1 MNRVIAAAVLVVFSG
16 VLPVWAQ
23 SEAPT
28 DSSQPALSEQY
39 FLDRAS
45 ESAKSGDIDAATQL
59 FQSAIIY
66 APHDPIP
73 YHRLGQLYA
82 QRGQRELAQQYFGLA
97 LNVEP
102 AYAPALEGLALLDLA
117 AGNRAGAEAQRDI
130 LLRACGATCPETAQV
145 ERALNA
151 DKGSPAN

>member
-1 MNRVIAAAVLVVFSG
+1 MVRMIAALLVVAVSG
-16 VLPVWAQ
+16 SFAWAQ
-23 SEAPT
+23 SEAPAQFDAPT
-28 DSSQPALSEQY
+28 LSEKH

-45 ESAKSGDIDAATQL
+45 ESAKSGDMDAAAQL

-66 APHDPIP
+66 APLDPVP

-82 QRGQRELAQQYFGLA
+82 QSGQRELAQQYFGLA

-117 AGNRAGAEAQRDI
+117 AGNRAGAEAQHNI

-145 ERALNA
+145 ERALKA
-151 DKGSPAN
+151 MPAN

>member
-1 MNRVIAAAVLVVFSG
+1 MNRVIAAAVVLSFSG
-16 VLPVWAQ
+16 SLAWGQADAPAQ
-23 SEAPT
+23 PNSPG
-28 DSSQPALSEQY
+28 LSEQY
-39 FLDRAS
+39 FLNQAA
-45 ESAKSGDIDAATQL
+45 ESAKSGDLDAAAQF

-66 APHDPIP
+66 APTDPIP

-82 QRGQRELAQQYFGLA
+82 RNGQRELAQQYFGLA

-117 AGNRAGAEAQRDI
+117 AGNRAGAEAQHDI

-145 ERALNA
+145 QRALNA
-151 DKGSPAN
+151 DKGTPAN

>member
-1 MNRVIAAAVLVVFSG
+1 MDRVIAAAVLLCLSSS
-16 VLPVWAQ
+16 LAWAQ
-23 SEAPT
+23 SESP
-28 DSSQPALSEQY
+28 DLSERY
-39 FLDRAS
+39 FLEQAS
-45 ESAKSGDIDAATQL
+45 ESAKLGDLDAAAQL

-66 APHDPIP
+66 APSDPVP

-82 QRGQRELAQQYFGLA
+82 QSGQRELAQQYFGLA

-102 AYAPALEGLALLDLA
+102 AYAPALQGLALLDLA

-130 LLRACGATCPETAQV
+130 LLRACGASCPETAQV

-151 DKGSPAN
+151 DKGTPAN

>member
-1 MNRVIAAAVLVVFSG
+1 MDRIVAAVLIFGLSSS
-16 VLPVWAQ
+16 LAWAQ
-23 SEAPT
+23 ADP
-28 DSSQPALSEQY
+28 PALSEQY

-45 ESAKSGDIDAATQL
+45 ESAKSGDLDAAAQL

-66 APHDPIP
+66 APSDPVP
-73 YHRLGQLYA
+73 YHRLGQMYA
-82 QRGQRELAQQYFGLA
+82 QSGQRELAQQYFSLA

-117 AGNRAGAEAQRDI
+117 AGNRAGAEAQHNI
-130 LLRACGATCPETAQV
+130 LLRACGAGCPETAQV

-151 DKGSPAN
+151 NKGAPAN

>member
-1 MNRVIAAAVLVVFSG
+1 MKRVIAAALLVG
-16 VLPVWAQ
+16 LPNSLAFAQ
-23 SEAPT
+23 ADAPI
-28 DSSQPALSEQY
+28 LSDQY
-39 FLDRAS
+39 FLERGS
-45 ESAKSGDIDAATQL
+45 EAAVIGDLDAAAQY

-66 APHDPIP
+66 APANPVA

-82 QRGQRELAQQYFGLA
+82 RNGQRELAQQFFALA

-102 AYAPALEGLALLDLA
+102 AFAPALEGLALLDLA

-151 DKGSPAN
+151 AKGTPAN

>member
-1 MNRVIAAAVLVVFSG
+1 MDRVFAAVLVVALSG
-16 VLPVWAQ
+16 SLAWAQ
-23 SEAPT
+23 PDTPEAPV
-28 DSSQPALSEQY
+28 LSEQY

-45 ESAKSGDIDAATQL
+45 ETAKSGDIDAAAQL

-66 APHDPIP
+66 APNDPVP

-82 QRGQRELAQQYFGLA
+82 QNGQRELAQQYFGLA
-97 LNVEP
+97 LNIEP

-117 AGNRAGAEAQRDI
+117 AGNRAGAEAHRNI

-145 ERALNA
+145 ERALKA
-151 DKGSPAN
+151 APAN

>member
-1 MNRVIAAAVLVVFSG
+1 MNRVISAAFLFALSGSVALAQPNSPELTPDYLLSQSAEAARTGDLDAAA
-16 VLPVWAQ
+16 
-23 SEAPT
+23 
-28 DSSQPALSEQY
+28 QY
-39 FLDRAS
+39 L
-45 ESAKSGDIDAATQL
+45 
-59 FQSAIIY
+59 QSAIIY
-66 APHDPIP
+66 APQNPVA
-73 YHRLGQLYA
+73 YYRLGHLYA
-82 QRGQRELAQQYFGLA
+82 QSGMRELAQQYYALA

-151 DKGSPAN
+151 DRATPAN

>member
-1 MNRVIAAAVLVVFSG
+1 MDRILAAVLVVGLSG
-16 VLPVWAQ
+16 SLAWAQ
-23 SEAPT
+23 SEP
-28 DSSQPALSEQY
+28 SALSEQY

-45 ESAKSGDIDAATQL
+45 ESVKSGDVDAAAQL

-66 APHDPIP
+66 APNDPVP

-117 AGNRAGAEAQRDI
+117 AGNRAGAEAQHNI
-130 LLRACGATCPETAQV
+130 LLRACGASCPETAQV

-151 DKGSPAN
+151 NKGAPAN

>member
-1 MNRVIAAAVLVVFSG
+1 MNRVVAAAAMFCLSG
-16 VLPVWAQ
+16 WAAWAQ
-23 SEAPT
+23 SEAPA
-28 DSSQPALSEQY
+28 DEASQSPLTEKY

-45 ESAKSGDIDAATQL
+45 ESAKSGDTDAAAQL

-66 APHDPIP
+66 APLDPIP

-82 QRGQRELAQQYFGLA
+82 QSGQRELAQQYFGLA

-151 DKGSPAN
+151 DKGTPAN

>member
-1 MNRVIAAAVLVVFSG
+1 MNRVVVAAALLGLTSS
-16 VLPVWAQ
+16 LAWAQ
-23 SEAPT
+23 SESPGF
-28 DSSQPALSEQY
+28 SEQY
-39 FLDRAS
+39 FLAQAL
-45 ESAKSGDIDAATQL
+45 ESAKSGDLDAAAQL

-66 APHDPIP
+66 APLDPVP

-82 QRGQRELAQQYFGLA
+82 KSGQRELAQQYFGLA

-117 AGNRAGAEAQRDI
+117 AGNRAGAEAQHDI

-151 DKGSPAN
+151 DKGTPAN

>member
-1 MNRVIAAAVLVVFSG
+1 MNRVIVAAFLLGLSSPAAFAQTESPVL
-16 VLPVWAQ
+16 
-23 SEAPT
+23 
-28 DSSQPALSEQY
+28 SQQY
-39 FLDRAS
+39 FLERGS
-45 ESAKSGDIDAATQL
+45 EAAGVGDLDAAAQYY
-59 FQSAIIY
+59 QSAIIY
-66 APHDPIP
+66 APTNPIA

-82 QRGQRELAQQYFGLA
+82 KNGQRELAQQYFALA

-102 AYAPALEGLALLDLA
+102 AFAPALEGIALLDLA

-151 DKGSPAN
+151 SKGTPAN

>member
-1 MNRVIAAAVLVVFSG
+1 MVRLVATVLVVAFSG
-16 VLPVWAQ
+16 SLAWAQ
-23 SEAPT
+23 SEAPAPS
-28 DSSQPALSEQY
+28 DAPVLSEQY

-45 ESAKSGDIDAATQL
+45 ESAKSGDLDAAAQL

-66 APHDPIP
+66 APLDPVP

-82 QRGQRELAQQYFGLA
+82 QNGQRELAQQYFGLA

-117 AGNRAGAEAQRDI
+117 AGNRAGAEAQHNI
-130 LLRACGATCPETAQV
+130 LLRACGATCPETARV
-145 ERALNA
+145 ERGLKAM
-151 DKGSPAN
+151 PAN

>member
-1 MNRVIAAAVLVVFSG
+1 MDRILAAVLVFGLSG
-16 VLPVWAQ
+16 SFAWAQ
-23 SEAPT
+23 SEP
-28 DSSQPALSEQY
+28 PALSEQY

-45 ESAKSGDIDAATQL
+45 ESAKSGDVDAAAQL

-66 APHDPIP
+66 APNDPIP

-82 QRGQRELAQQYFGLA
+82 QSGQRELAQQYFGLA

-117 AGNRAGAEAQRDI
+117 AGNRAGAEAQHNI
-130 LLRACGATCPETAQV
+130 LLRACGASCPETAQV

-151 DKGSPAN
+151 NKGAPAN

>member
-1 MNRVIAAAVLVVFSG
+1 MDRILAAVLVFGLSG
-16 VLPVWAQ
+16 SLAWAQ
-23 SEAPT
+23 SEP
-28 DSSQPALSEQY
+28 PALSEQY

-45 ESAKSGDIDAATQL
+45 ESVKSGDVDAAAQL

-66 APHDPIP
+66 APNDPVP

-82 QRGQRELAQQYFGLA
+82 QSGQRELAQQYFGLA

-117 AGNRAGAEAQRDI
+117 AGNRAGAEAQHNI
-130 LLRACGATCPETAQV
+130 LLRACGASCPETAQV

-151 DKGSPAN
+151 NKGAPAN

>member
-1 MNRVIAAAVLVVFSG
+1 MNRVITAAFLFAFSSSYAFAQPASPELNAGYLLSQSSEAAKTGDLEAAA
-16 VLPVWAQ
+16 
-23 SEAPT
+23 
-28 DSSQPALSEQY
+28 QY
-39 FLDRAS
+39 L
-45 ESAKSGDIDAATQL
+45 
-59 FQSAIIY
+59 QSAIIY
-66 APHDPIP
+66 APQDPVP

-82 QRGQRELAQQYFGLA
+82 QSGLRELAQQYYGLA

-151 DKGSPAN
+151 DRGTPAN

>member
-1 MNRVIAAAVLVVFSG
+1 MNRMCVAAVLVVFSG
-16 VLPVWAQ
+16 SLAWAQ
-23 SEAPT
+23 SETPAP
-28 DSSQPALSEQY
+28 SAPVLSEQY

-45 ESAKSGDIDAATQL
+45 ESAKSGDLDAAAQL

-66 APHDPIP
+66 APLDPVP

-82 QRGQRELAQQYFGLA
+82 QSGQRELAQQYFGLA

-117 AGNRAGAEAQRDI
+117 AGNRAGAEAQHNI

-145 ERALNA
+145 ERALKA
-151 DKGSPAN
+151 MPAN

>member
-1 MNRVIAAAVLVVFSG
+1 MDRILAAVLVVGLSSS
-16 VLPVWAQ
+16 LAWAQ
-23 SEAPT
+23 SETP
-28 DSSQPALSEQY
+28 PLSEQY

-45 ESAKSGDIDAATQL
+45 ESAKSGDVDAAAQF

-66 APHDPIP
+66 APNDPIP

-82 QRGQRELAQQYFGLA
+82 RNGQRELAQQYFGLA

-117 AGNRAGAEAQRDI
+117 AGNRAGAEAQHNI
-130 LLRACGATCPETAQV
+130 LLRACGANCPETAQV

-151 DKGSPAN
+151 NKGAPAN

>member
-1 MNRVIAAAVLVVFSG
+1 MDRIVAAVLVFGLSG
-16 VLPVWAQ
+16 SLAWAQ
-23 SEAPT
+23 A
-28 DSSQPALSEQY
+28 DSGALSEQY

-45 ESAKSGDIDAATQL
+45 ESAKSGDLDAAAQL

-66 APHDPIP
+66 APNDPVP

-82 QRGQRELAQQYFGLA
+82 QSGQRELAQQYFGLA

-117 AGNRAGAEAQRDI
+117 AGNRAGAEAQHNI
-130 LLRACGATCPETAQV
+130 LLRACGANCPETAQV

-151 DKGSPAN
+151 NKGAPQN

>member
-1 MNRVIAAAVLVVFSG
+1 MNRVVAAVLFFG
-16 VLPVWAQ
+16 LPSSLAWAQ
-23 SEAPT
+23 GDP
-28 DSSQPALSEQY
+28 PLLNEQY

-45 ESAKSGDIDAATQL
+45 ESAKQGDIDAAAQY

-66 APHDPIP
+66 APQNPLA

-82 QRGQRELAQQYFGLA
+82 QNGQVRLAEQFFVLA
-97 LNVEP
+97 LNIEP
-102 AYAPALEGLALLDLA
+102 AYPPALEGLALLELA
-117 AGNRAGAEAQRDI
+117 TGDRKGAEAQRDI

-151 DKGSPAN
+151 QKGTPAN

>member
-1 MNRVIAAAVLVVFSG
+1 MDRRIAAAFVFALSSS
-16 VLPVWAQ
+16 LAWAQ
-23 SEAPT
+23 SESPVF
-28 DSSQPALSEQY
+28 SEHFFRDQ
-39 FLDRAS
+39 AWK
-45 ESAKSGDIDAATQL
+45 SAKSGDLDAAAQF

-66 APHDPIP
+66 APLDPVP

-82 QRGQRELAQQYFGLA
+82 QNGQRELAQQYFGLA

-130 LLRACGATCPETAQV
+130 LLRACGATSPETAQV

-151 DKGSPAN
+151 

>member
-1 MNRVIAAAVLVVFSG
+1 MDRVIAALLLVGLSSSYA
-16 VLPVWAQ
+16 WAQ
-23 SEAPT
+23 S
-28 DSSQPALSEQY
+28 DSPVFTEQY
-39 FLDRAS
+39 FLDKAL
-45 ESAKSGDIDAATQL
+45 ESASLGDLDAAAQL

-66 APHDPIP
+66 APHDPVP

-82 QRGQRELAQQYFGLA
+82 KSGQAQLAQQYFSLA

-130 LLRACGATCPETAQV
+130 LLRACGANCPETAQV
-145 ERALNA
+145 QRALNA
-151 DKGSPAN
+151 DKGAPPN

>member
-1 MNRVIAAAVLVVFSG
+1 MDRILAAVLVFGLSG
-16 VLPVWAQ
+16 SLAWAQ
-23 SEAPT
+23 SEP
-28 DSSQPALSEQY
+28 PALSEQY
-39 FLDRAS
+39 FRDRAS
-45 ESAKSGDIDAATQL
+45 ESVKSGDVDAAAQL

-66 APHDPIP
+66 APNDPVP

-82 QRGQRELAQQYFGLA
+82 QSGQRELAQQYFGLA

-117 AGNRAGAEAQRDI
+117 AGNRAGAEAQHNI
-130 LLRACGATCPETAQV
+130 LLRACGASCPETAQV

-151 DKGSPAN
+151 NKGAPAN